1 MSKKS
6 VRTDRDLNRV
16 TLHRIHRIFER
27 IRSDD
32 LPNLP
37 TLAKELEVSKK
48 TIYRDIEFMKDFMKL
63 PIEFDVHRKGYRFS
77 SEVSSF
83 PLLKL
88 TEGELFAIFVGEKA
102 LEQYVGTPYEK
113 PLRNTFQKFTAG
125 LSGELSFQWSELQN
139 AISFKSIEVNSVD
152 ARVFQQLVIAIRQ
165 RQEITFEYRGLK
177 DTKFKPRRV
186 QPYELVSAE
195 GQWYLFALDVE
206 THAVKKFVPGR
217 MKALHATK
225 ITFVKPKGFSAAKE
239 LKNSFGI
246 FSGSKPTT
254 VEILFDRFASRLIRE
269 RHWHSSQRIT
279 EMKGGRLKL
288 SLELGGFEEVER
300 WILSW
305 GDHAHVLSPPELI
318 DRIKATMT
326 RGLKNY

>member
-1 MSKKS
+1 MAKNSF
-6 VRTDRDLNRV
+6 RTDRDLNRV

-27 IRSDD
+27 IRSGD

-48 TIYRDIEFMKDFMKL
+48 TIFRDIEFMKDFMKL
-63 PIEFDVHRKGYRFS
+63 PVEFNVHRRGYLFS
-77 SEVSSF
+77 SEVSNF

-113 PLRNTFQKFTAG
+113 PLRNTFRKFTAG

-165 RQEITFEYRGLK
+165 RREITFEYQGLK
-177 DTKFKPRRV
+177 DTKFKSRRA

-195 GQWYLFALDVE
+195 GQWYLFALDLDSRE
-206 THAVKKFVPGR
+206 VKKFVPGR

-279 EMKGGRLKL
+279 EIKGGRLKL
-288 SLELGGFEEVER
+288 SLELGSFEEVER

-305 GDHAHVLSPPELI
+305 GDHAQVLSPPALI
-318 DRIKATMT
+318 DRIKVQIFKS
-326 RGLKNY
+326 LENY

>member
-63 PIEFDVHRKGYRFS
+63 PIEFDVHRRGYRFS

-225 ITFVKPKGFSAAKE
+225 ITFVKPKDFSAAKE

>member
-1 MSKKS
+1 MAEKS
-6 VRTDRDLNRV
+6 MRTDRDLNRV

-27 IRSDD
+27 IRSQDF
-32 LPNLP
+32 PNRT
-37 TLAKELEVSKK
+37 TLAKEIEVSRK
-48 TIYRDIEFMKDFMKL
+48 TIYRDLEFMTDFMNL
-63 PIEFDVHRKGYRFS
+63 PIEFDVHRRGYYFS

-113 PLRNTFQKFTAG
+113 PLRNAFKKFTAG

-139 AISFKSIEVNSVD
+139 AISFKSIEVNTVD

-165 RQEITFEYRGLK
+165 RREVVFEYQGLK
-177 DTKFKPRRV
+177 DAKFRLRRA

-195 GQWYLFALDVE
+195 SQWYLFALDVNSAE
-206 THAVKKFVPGR
+206 IKKFVPGR
-217 MKALHATK
+217 MRNLKTTK
-225 ITFVKPKGFSAAKE
+225 STFSKPHGFSAASE
-239 LKNSFGI
+239 LRNSFGI
-246 FSGSKPTT
+246 FSGGKPTT
-254 VEILFDRFASRLIRE
+254 VEILFDRFAARLVRE

-279 EMKGGRLKL
+279 EIKGGSLKL
-288 SLELGGFEEVER
+288 SLVLGGFEEVER
-300 WILSW
+300 WLLSW
-305 GDHAHVLSPPELI
+305 GDHAQVVSPPELI

-326 RGLKNY
+326 RCLRNY

>member
-1 MSKKS
+1 M
-6 VRTDRDLNRV
+6 
-16 TLHRIHRIFER
+16 
-27 IRSDD
+27 
-32 LPNLP
+32 
-37 TLAKELEVSKK
+37 
-48 TIYRDIEFMKDFMKL
+48 
-63 PIEFDVHRKGYRFS
+63 
-77 SEVSSF
+77 
-83 PLLKL
+83 
-88 TEGELFAIFVGEKA
+88 
-102 LEQYVGTPYEK
+102 
-113 PLRNTFQKFTAG
+113 
-125 LSGELSFQWSELQN
+125 
-139 AISFKSIEVNSVD
+139 
-152 ARVFQQLVIAIRQ
+152 
-165 RQEITFEYRGLK
+165 
-177 DTKFKPRRV
+177 
-186 QPYELVSAE
+186 
-195 GQWYLFALDVE
+195 FALDVE